1 MKQPI
6 FKIAIIIALILWV
19 WCNSYVGF
27 ITDMELTF
35 WKSKDPV
42 SIEVNS
48 IYHLDKEP
56 SILYLDAGDA
66 PYFFRAN
73 SSCRYSTPLPFQR
86 DNPVNWSLSWMPE
99 FQEEYSCINNYQ
111 GKYIIMDTNSNFEF
125 NWIGMDK
132 SNRKDLKNLLENN
145 YTIVWEKC
153 WLIYQ
158 KKV

>member
-6 FKIAIIIALILWV
+6 FKIAIISMFLFWV
-19 WCNSYVGF
+19 FCNSYVGF
-27 ITDMELTF
+27 ITDMELSF

-42 SIEVNS
+42 STEVNS
-48 IYHLDKEP
+48 IYHLDQEP
-56 SILYLDAGDA
+56 TILYLDAGDS

-86 DNPVNWSLSWMPE
+86 DDPGNWSLSWMPE

-111 GKYIIMDTNSNFEF
+111 GKYIIMDVNSNFEF
-125 NWIGMDK
+125 DWIGMHK
-132 SNRKDLKNLLENN
+132 PNRQDLKNLLESN
-145 YTIVWEKC
+145 YTPVWEKC